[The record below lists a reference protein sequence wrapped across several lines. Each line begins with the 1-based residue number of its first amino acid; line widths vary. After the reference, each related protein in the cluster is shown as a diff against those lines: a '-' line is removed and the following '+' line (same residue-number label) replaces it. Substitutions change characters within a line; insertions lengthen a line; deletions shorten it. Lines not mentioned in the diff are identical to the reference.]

1 MLCVTIIKLM
11 DAIAKCATISSQPA
25 NRRSKQSLPGPH
37 HQ

>member
-1 MLCVTIIKLM
+1 MIKL

-25 NRRSKQSLPGPH
+25 NRRSKQSFPGPH